1 MRAAL
6 SLQQGNGSG
15 GTCSVSTQ
23 EASQGG
29 KEEAPGPPH
38 PSGHPAAARRSQAS
52 ALRQPGLRPACPG
65 PGGHVPLPSGV
76 AAASVIK
83 ESDSAVYTACYIYL
97 QEQDVEFSFN
107 DEKSLSKDNSLELI
121 MYIKATI

>member
-29 KEEAPGPPH
+29 KEEAPRPPQ
-38 PSGHPAAARRSQAS
+38 PSAARPLPSASSACDPRS
-52 ALRQPGLRPACPG
+52 RDR
-65 PGGHVPLPSGV
+65 GGHVPLPSGV